1 MNNELSPLI
10 DRLDLADLPQLVDCV
25 RRCYGDSYP
34 NTIMYNI
41 RQLEEII
48 EDKLMHSVIAKAP
61 NSQIIGHCALTFDG
75 THNVS
80 SEAGK
85 MMVDPN
91 FRGTILPKSWQKN
104 VLRLPKNCLCQG
116 FGPSALP
123 ITLISQHEM
132 IAFNAKETG
141 LFIGDVPPTISMKGL
156 ENHPETRMSLLAFY
170 LSLNDRPHTIYM
182 PPLHAEHAKLLAI
195 DLNLPRNIVSTNVAA
210 SGKTT
215 FHAVINSSI
224 QTANIAIDRIG
235 SDLVA
240 AVMHELREIEALNL
254 VSVYLDIPIE
264 QETAAHAYLELES
277 IGFFWGSWM
286 PNFSTEGNALRL
298 QKIYQSVDVETI
310 VCARPQG
317 YDIKKFVI
325 SEWREFQKLTKS
337 TESNST
343 VAASPWHAGIQ
354 THFEALPM
362 SLQRQ

>member
-61 NSQIIGHCALTFDG
+61 NGQIIGHCALTFDG

-80 SEAGK
+80 PEAGK

-91 FRGTILPKSWQKN
+91 FRGHHIAEIMAKKRIEIAQELSLP
-104 VLRLPKNCLCQG
+104 G
-116 FGPSALP
+116 FWTECVTNHPY
-123 ITLISQHEM
+123 SQHEM

-182 PPLHAEHAKLLAI
+182 PPLHAEHAKLLAL

-215 FHAVINSSI
+215 FHTVINSSI

-235 SDLVA
+235 GDLVA
-240 AVMHELREIEALNL
+240 AVMHELRELEALNL
-254 VSVYLDIPIE
+254 ASVYLDIPIE

-286 PNFSTEGNALRL
+286 PNFSTEGDALRL

-325 SEWREFQKLTKS
+325 SEWERVSKI
-337 TESNST
+337 N
-343 VAASPWHAGIQ
+343 
-354 THFEALPM
+354 
-362 SLQRQ
+362 